1 VSASSGAPPA
11 PRTVL
16 GLLREPRW
24 VRGLVLAV
32 VVALACVVLGHWQ
45 WTRRAERL
53 AANAPLH
60 ENYDAAPVDVSSVLP
75 ADGAPVEAADV
86 WTPVQARGTYDPDA
100 TVLVRNRPRDEQTGY
115 EVLVPLVLDDG
126 TALLVDRG
134 WVPAGS
140 STARPDAVPAPPTGP
155 VTVLARVRA
164 FEESRRGDVPTGQV
178 ASIAQDA
185 VGAAVAA
192 PLLGGY
198 ALLASEDP
206 STTTGALPVRPDE
219 DEGPHLAYTVQW
231 FGFAL
236 TALVVWVVSGRRE
249 LENRRSAR
257 AEEAGTGPDPQDALP
272 DDGRTTA
279 PAPAAPPAVRTRL
292 RGRGG
297 PPRAGSDEE
306 AEDAEVESG
315 PDPSWVSR
323 TR

>member
-1 VSASSGAPPA
+1 MSAGGAAPA
-11 PRTVL
+11 GPRSVL

-32 VVALACVVLGHWQ
+32 VVAPVCVVLGHWQ

-60 ENYDAAPVDVSSVLP
+60 ENYDAAPVDVSTVLP
-75 ADGAPVEAADV
+75 ADGAPVDRADV
-86 WTPVQARGTYDPDA
+86 WTPVRARGTYDTAA

-140 STARPDAVPAPPTGP
+140 SSARPDAVPAPPTGE
-155 VTVLARVRA
+155 VAVVARVRA
-164 FEESRRGDVPTGQV
+164 FEESRRGDVPAGQV
-178 ASIAQDA
+178 SSIAADA
-185 VGAAVAA
+185 VRAAVGP
-192 PLLGGY
+192 PLRGGY

-206 STTTGALPVRPDE
+206 ATATAALPARPDE

-231 FGFAL
+231 FGFAV

-257 AEEAGTGPDPQDALP
+257 AEEAGAGPDPGQDVPGEA
-272 DDGRTTA
+272 DA
-279 PAPAAPPAVRTRL
+279 AAAAPAARTRP

-306 AEDAEVESG
+306 AEDAEVDAG
-315 PDPSWVSR
+315 PGLGRVSR